1 MKKFIPLGILL
12 LFIYIISFA
21 IYNLNQKQNIE
32 GQENLEQEASSDN
45 DNSKSDLEEDINFIS
60 VKLDLPEFSLPE
72 LYDKS
77 KDFSKKDL
85 KGKYTII
92 NFFASWCSTCHAEH
106 DILLK
111 IQSEAIADLYGI
123 SWRDIDENTIKYLQ
137 QSGNPFAKIGVD
149 SKGIFTK
156 IANIEAVPE
165 TWLVNP
171 KGEVVLRLKGNLQEF
186 SVDEIKRYIRL
197 H

>member
-12 LFIYIISFA
+12 LFIYLISLA
-21 IYNLNQKQNIE
+21 IYNLNQKQNPDS
-32 GQENLEQEASSDN
+32 QEITEQEVSSDS
-45 DNSKSDLEEDINFIS
+45 DNSKSDLDEDINFSS
-60 VKLDLPEFSLPE
+60 VKFELPEFSIPE

-77 KDFSKKDL
+77 KNFTKKDL
-85 KGKYTII
+85 KGKYTIV

-111 IQSEAIADLYGI
+111 LQSEAIADLYGI
-123 SWRDIDENTIKYLQ
+123 TWRDIDENTIKYLQ
-137 QSGNPFAKIGVD
+137 QNGNPYSKVGTD
-149 SKGIFTK
+149 SKAIFTE

-171 KGEVVLRLKGNLQEF
+171 SGEVVLRLKGNLQEF
-186 SVDEIKRYIRL
+186 SIDEIKRYIRL